1 MEIAWLVPQKLR
13 DDLPPKI
20 KTQVG
25 KNPWI
30 LDSEHFVSYI
40 SCSRNEKI
48 RIADGSLPLIA
59 EKGKVSPFDGLSL
72 HNVLHVPQISYNLMS
87 ISKITRELNYK
98 ETFLPDSVSFQDL
111 TSGRMIGTAWHNR
124 GLYLLDDNAS

>member
-1 MEIAWLVPQKLR
+1 MAPIA
-13 DDLPPKI
+13 
-20 KTQVG
+20 G
-25 KNPWI
+25 KRQ
-30 LDSEHFVSYI
+30 I
-40 SCSRNEKI
+40 S
-48 RIADGSLPLIA
+48 
-59 EKGKVSPFDGLSL
+59 LSNGFAL